1 MNRGEMSVD
10 FYKYNETFNTGNDE
24 AAPEF
29 WVDDLVIMQGTGT
42 DVFPLATNKAEFR
55 NFLAA
60 VHDGVREIMRVQT
73 IVQNENNIFVEF
85 DMDFVALE
93 DKPDFNFGP
102 LKAGEFL
109 TVKMFAIYTLRGNKL
124 ANLKLAFWPVNQEI
138 TDPPSHN
145 WGPNPPDLGATR
157 AKLP

>member
-1 MNRGEMSVD
+1 MID
-10 FYKYNETFNTGNDE
+10 FYKYNETFNTGNDQ
-24 AAPEF
+24 AAMEF
-29 WVDDLVIMQGTGT
+29 WADDLVVMQGTGT
-42 DVFPLATNKAEFR
+42 DVIPLAMNKAEFVK
-55 NFLAA
+55 FLAA
-60 VHDGVREIMRVQT
+60 AHDRVREIMRVQT

-93 DKPDFNFGP
+93 DKPDFVFGS
-102 LKAGEFL
+102 LKAKEFL

-124 ANLKLAFWPVNQEI
+124 ASLKLATWPVNQGV
-138 TDPPSHN
+138 TDPPSRN